1 MPTKA
6 PAPEL
11 LPFLDAL
18 AELLANQVIK
28 DLQSPAEDVSLPHV
42 PDAQTPSDPG
52 MSDSPKSR
60 Y

>member
-6 PAPEL
+6 PPPEL

-28 DLQSPAEDVSLPHV
+28 DLHRPPEDASPPHV
-42 PDAQTPSDPG
+42 PYAQP
-52 MSDSPKSR
+52 
-60 Y
+60 